1 MKNEI
6 DKKLFGSF
14 TALIVVLYFEIRDL
28 RLRVKNLENML
39 DQHIRDHTHQECEV
53 QFTSD

>member
-6 DKKLFGSF
+6 NKKLFGSF

-28 RLRVKNLENML
+28 RLRVKNLETMMH
-39 DQHIRDHTHQECEV
+39 QHVFHQDHDECE
-53 QFTSD
+53 DKND